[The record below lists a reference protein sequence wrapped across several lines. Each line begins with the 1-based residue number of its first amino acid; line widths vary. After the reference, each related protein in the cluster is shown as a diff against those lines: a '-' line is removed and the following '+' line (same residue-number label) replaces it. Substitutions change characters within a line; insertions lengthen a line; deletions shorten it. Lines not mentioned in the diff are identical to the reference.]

1 MRKQYPPTFKAKIV
15 LELLKE
21 EKTRQEAA
29 AQYGIHINQ
38 LRQWRQR
45 AVDELPALFSREQ
58 QVSQAEVKQR
68 DELIEKLDG
77 QLGRLSAEL
86 SWLQKKWSQG

>member
-1 MRKQYPPTFKAKIV
+1 MRKQYPPTVKAQIV

-21 EKTRQEAA
+21 EKTLQEAA
-29 AQYGIHINQ
+29 GHYGIHVNQ

-45 AVDELPALFSREQ
+45 AIDELPALFSREQ
-58 QVSQAEVKQR
+58 QVSQAEVKER
-68 DELIEKLDG
+68 DELIEKLYG
-77 QLGRLSAEL
+77 QVGRLSAEL

>member
-1 MRKQYPPTFKAKIV
+1 M

-21 EKTRQEAA
+21 EKTVPEAA
-29 AQYGIHINQ
+29 VHYGIHVNQ

-68 DELIEKLDG
+68 DELIENIYG
-77 QLGRLSAEL
+77 QIGRLSFDGRP
-86 SWLQKKWSQG
+86 QKFAHTSSCAADA

>member
-1 MRKQYPPTFKAKIV
+1 MRKQYPPTVKAQIV

-21 EKTRQEAA
+21 EKTLQEAA
-29 AQYGIHINQ
+29 GHYGIHVNQ

-45 AVDELPALFSREQ
+45 AVDGLPALFSREQ
-58 QVSQAEVKQR
+58 QVSQAEVKER
-68 DELIEKLDG
+68 DELIEKLYG
-77 QLGRLSAEL
+77 QVGRLSAEL